1 MQLKSLVEPVQ
12 FPKMAEQCSRKLQK
26 RTRVLVTKIYAF
38 LKEFFDTYAFL
49 WHVCFT

>member
-12 FPKMAEQCSRKLQK
+12 MVKMAEQCSRKLET

>member
-1 MQLKSLVEPVQ
+1 MQLKSLVEPVEMA
-12 FPKMAEQCSRKLQK
+12 KMIDQSSRKLK
-26 RTRVLVTKIYAF
+26 DRTRVLVAKIYAF